1 MYSYYWALNDHGG
14 SNLNLSAIC
23 EDVLDGN
30 VSLARSLPVQDKKT
44 QNKMATEPSFQRE
57 LNVDLCKNCPAID
70 KRRRV
75 GYIQASW
82 LTNCK
87 LEYYEKAR

>member
-1 MYSYYWALNDHGG
+1 VRKIQSLKRVMYSYYWALNDHGG

-44 QNKMATEPSFQRE
+44 
-57 LNVDLCKNCPAID
+57 
-70 KRRRV
+70 
-75 GYIQASW
+75 
-82 LTNCK
+82 
-87 LEYYEKAR
+87 